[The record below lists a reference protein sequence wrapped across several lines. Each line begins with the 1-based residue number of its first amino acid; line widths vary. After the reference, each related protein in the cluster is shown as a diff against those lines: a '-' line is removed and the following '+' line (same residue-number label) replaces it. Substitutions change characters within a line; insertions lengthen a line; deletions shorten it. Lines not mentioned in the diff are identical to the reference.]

1 MVRID
6 NVLLATDLSEASD
19 DAFLYARTLAR
30 SCHATLHLLYV
41 AEDLLTRYDA
51 GVQMML
57 SADVQR
63 ELEDDARKQ
72 LERLAS
78 QAAGDAPVRAVLR
91 TSNATA
97 AAVTDYAR
105 DAAIDLI
112 VLGTHGRR
120 GVSHLLLG
128 SVAERVSRTAPCPVL
143 IVRHPEHQVAQAK
156 STAAA

>member
-97 AAVTDYAR
+97 AAITDYAR